1 MDYRAYAD
9 MAPDIGLDSQQIRV
23 LSEQGR
29 ARIAAKNAAKEVKH
43 KERQEERMRQ
53 KGWIGTIE
61 NGLELLM
68 GMVRNEGAGKDKWE
82 KKKGKGWGKRE
93 YGQMG

>member
-9 MAPDIGLDSQQIRV
+9 MAPDISLDSQHIRV

-29 ARIAAKNAAKEVKH
+29 ARIAAENAAKEVKH

-53 KGWIGTIE
+53 KGWIGTIK
-61 NGLELLM
+61 NGLELIM
-68 GMVRNEGAGKDKWE
+68 GMVGNAEAGK
-82 KKKGKGWGKRE
+82 G
-93 YGQMG
+93 